1 MDNYSA
7 SLGIFILSMIE
18 LCISPVSSAA
28 VNTLKRIEMGNMEY
42 HLTRCRVIKN
52 TELMGIAG
60 AMSQLTGLSQ
70 TTQTKKAGL
79 LAAGNS
85 KPGTLEWQL
94 QYTRLFPMIGQAGF
108 IWVNFHSMRHLVSKV
123 M

>member
-42 HLTRCRVIKN
+42 HLTRRRVIKN

-70 TTQTKKAGL
+70 TTQTKKPDYWQ
-79 LAAGNS
+79 
-85 KPGTLEWQL
+85 PG
-94 QYTRLFPMIGQAGF
+94 I
-108 IWVNFHSMRHLVSKV
+108 VSRARWNGSFNTPDYSQ
-123 M
+123 